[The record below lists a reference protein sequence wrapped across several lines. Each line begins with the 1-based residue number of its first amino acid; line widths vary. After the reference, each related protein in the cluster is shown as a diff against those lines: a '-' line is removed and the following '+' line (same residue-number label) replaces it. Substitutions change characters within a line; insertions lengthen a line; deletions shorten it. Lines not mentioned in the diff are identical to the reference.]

1 MSARTDRAT
10 VVSWASWDWGSAA
23 FNAVMVTFIYSVYL
37 VESVG
42 EDLPGDTPTSTWF
55 SAAMAVA
62 GVVIAVLAPVQGR
75 RADAK
80 GARRKS
86 LIAWT
91 LVTIALMVGQF
102 FVRDDASWFWPG
114 VIMLAVAAVTF
125 EFAEVSYFAQL
136 RQVSTPDNVGRVS
149 GFGWSAGYF
158 GGIFLLLIC
167 YFGFISGEGG
177 TLGLPTDDGMNIRLV
192 ALLSAGWFLIFALP
206 AFLRVPEIPAQPN
219 EDSGYAQSY
228 RRLFSEIRELWHAD
242 RRTIKFLVAQAIF
255 RDGLAGVF
263 SFGAILAVTV
273 YGLSAAD
280 VLLFGVAAN
289 VVAALGSL
297 AAGFIDDR
305 FGPRPVIMWSLGL
318 MVVTSIALLFV
329 AVPVRRPR
337 PGGVAILPGP
347 RRPGGPR
354 GPDVRPLHHHRTCG
368 QLDVP
373 GRIRHLHLGVRHR
386 PGRHRRYR
394 AGAGHRHDRLRV
406 RAPRAR
412 PPQGRGRA
420 DPRELAAHAGIPP
433 GSLGPAGTRARPGTS
448 SPA

>member
-55 SAAMAVA
+55 SAAKAVA

-167 YFGFISGEGG
+167 YVGFISGEGG
-177 TLGLPTDDGMNIRLV
+177 MLGLPTDDGMNIRLV

-206 AFLRVPEIPAQPN
+206 TFLRVPEIPAQPN

-305 FGPRPVIMWSLGL
+305 LGPRPVIMWSLGL
-318 MVVTSIALLFV
+318 MVAVAVALLFV
-329 AVPVRRPR
+329 DGPAWFWPLGLALCLFVGPAQAASRSFLARVAPEGREGQMFGLYITTGRAVSWMSPAAF
-337 PGGVAILPGP
+337 AIFTWAFGT
-347 RRPGGPR
+347 
-354 GPDVRPLHHHRTCG
+354 D
-368 QLDVP
+368 
-373 GRIRHLHLGVRHR
+373 
-386 PGRHRRYR
+386 R
-394 AGAGHRHDRLRV
+394 AGIAGIALV
-406 RAPRAR
+406 LGIGMIVFAFVPREPAR
-412 PPQGRGRA
+412 PKDVAER
-420 DPRELAAHAGIPP
+420 
-433 GSLGPAGTRARPGTS
+433 TRVN
-448 SPA
+448 

>member
-167 YFGFISGEGG
+167 YVGFISGEGG

-206 AFLRVPEIPAQPN
+206 TFLRVPEIPAQPN

-305 FGPRPVIMWSLGL
+305 LGPRPVIMWSLGL
-318 MVVTSIALLFV
+318 MVAVAVALLFV
-329 AVPVRRPR
+329 DGPAWFWPLGLALCLFVGPAQAASRSFLARVAPEGREGQMFGLYITTGRAVSWMSPAAF
-337 PGGVAILPGP
+337 AIFTWAFGT
-347 RRPGGPR
+347 
-354 GPDVRPLHHHRTCG
+354 D
-368 QLDVP
+368 
-373 GRIRHLHLGVRHR
+373 
-386 PGRHRRYR
+386 R
-394 AGAGHRHDRLRV
+394 AGIAGIALV
-406 RAPRAR
+406 LGIGMIVFAFVPREPAR
-412 PPQGRGRA
+412 PKDVAER
-420 DPRELAAHAGIPP
+420 
-433 GSLGPAGTRARPGTS
+433 TRVN
-448 SPA
+448 

>member
-167 YFGFISGEGG
+167 YVGFISGEGG

-206 AFLRVPEIPAQPN
+206 TFLRVPEIPAQPN

-318 MVVTSIALLFV
+318 MVAVAVALLFV
-329 AVPVRRPR
+329 DGPAWFWPLGLALCLFVGPAQAASRSFLARVAPEGREGQMFGLYITTGRAVSWMSPAAF
-337 PGGVAILPGP
+337 AIFTWAFGT
-347 RRPGGPR
+347 
-354 GPDVRPLHHHRTCG
+354 D
-368 QLDVP
+368 
-373 GRIRHLHLGVRHR
+373 
-386 PGRHRRYR
+386 R
-394 AGAGHRHDRLRV
+394 AGIAGIALV
-406 RAPRAR
+406 LGIGMIVFAFVPREPAR
-412 PPQGRGRA
+412 PKDVAER
-420 DPRELAAHAGIPP
+420 
-433 GSLGPAGTRARPGTS
+433 TRVN
-448 SPA
+448 

>member
-167 YFGFISGEGG
+167 YVGFISGEGG

-305 FGPRPVIMWSLGL
+305 LGPRPVIMWSLGL
-318 MVVTSIALLFV
+318 MVAVAVALLFV
-329 AVPVRRPR
+329 DGPAWFWPLGLALCLFVGPAQAASRSFLARVAPEGREGQMFGLYITTGRAVSWMSPAAF
-337 PGGVAILPGP
+337 AIFTWAFGT
-347 RRPGGPR
+347 
-354 GPDVRPLHHHRTCG
+354 D
-368 QLDVP
+368 
-373 GRIRHLHLGVRHR
+373 
-386 PGRHRRYR
+386 R
-394 AGAGHRHDRLRV
+394 AGIAGIALV
-406 RAPRAR
+406 LGIGMIVFAFVPREPAR
-412 PPQGRGRA
+412 PKDVAER
-420 DPRELAAHAGIPP
+420 
-433 GSLGPAGTRARPGTS
+433 TRVN
-448 SPA
+448 

>member
-167 YFGFISGEGG
+167 YVGFISGEGG
-177 TLGLPTDDGMNIRLV
+177 MLGLPTDDGMNIRLV

-206 AFLRVPEIPAQPN
+206 AFLRVPENPAQPN

-305 FGPRPVIMWSLGL
+305 LGPRPVIMWSLGL
-318 MVVTSIALLFV
+318 MVAVAVALLFV
-329 AVPVRRPR
+329 DGPAWFWPLGLALCLFVGPAQAASRSFLARVAPEGREGQMFGLYITTGRAVSWMSPAAF
-337 PGGVAILPGP
+337 AIFTWAFGT
-347 RRPGGPR
+347 
-354 GPDVRPLHHHRTCG
+354 D
-368 QLDVP
+368 
-373 GRIRHLHLGVRHR
+373 
-386 PGRHRRYR
+386 R
-394 AGAGHRHDRLRV
+394 AGIAGIALV
-406 RAPRAR
+406 LGIGMIVFAFVPREPAR
-412 PPQGRGRA
+412 PKDVAER
-420 DPRELAAHAGIPP
+420 
-433 GSLGPAGTRARPGTS
+433 TRVN
-448 SPA
+448 

>member
-167 YFGFISGEGG
+167 YVGFISGEGG
-177 TLGLPTDDGMNIRLV
+177 MLGLPTDDGMNIRLV

-206 AFLRVPEIPAQPN
+206 TFLRVPEIPAQPN

-305 FGPRPVIMWSLGL
+305 LGPRSVIMWSLGL
-318 MVVTSIALLFV
+318 MVAVAVALLFV
-329 AVPVRRPR
+329 DGPAWFWPLGLALCLFVGPAQAASRSFLARVAPEGREGQMFGLYITTGRAVSWMSPAAF
-337 PGGVAILPGP
+337 AIFTWAFGT
-347 RRPGGPR
+347 
-354 GPDVRPLHHHRTCG
+354 D
-368 QLDVP
+368 
-373 GRIRHLHLGVRHR
+373 
-386 PGRHRRYR
+386 R
-394 AGAGHRHDRLRV
+394 AGIAGIALV
-406 RAPRAR
+406 LGIGMIVFAFVPREPAR
-412 PPQGRGRA
+412 PKDVAER
-420 DPRELAAHAGIPP
+420 
-433 GSLGPAGTRARPGTS
+433 TRVN
-448 SPA
+448 

>member
-167 YFGFISGEGG
+167 YVGFISGEGG
-177 TLGLPTDDGMNIRLV
+177 MLGLPTDDGMNIRLV

-206 AFLRVPEIPAQPN
+206 TFLRVPEIPAQPN

-297 AAGFIDDR
+297 AAGFIDDG

-318 MVVTSIALLFV
+318 MVAVAVALLFV
-329 AVPVRRPR
+329 DGPAWFWPLGLALCLFVGPAQAASRSFLARVAPEGREGQMFGLYITTGRAVSWMSPAAF
-337 PGGVAILPGP
+337 AIFTWAFGT
-347 RRPGGPR
+347 
-354 GPDVRPLHHHRTCG
+354 D
-368 QLDVP
+368 
-373 GRIRHLHLGVRHR
+373 
-386 PGRHRRYR
+386 R
-394 AGAGHRHDRLRV
+394 AGIAGIALV
-406 RAPRAR
+406 LGIGMIVFAFVPREPAR
-412 PPQGRGRA
+412 PKDVAER
-420 DPRELAAHAGIPP
+420 
-433 GSLGPAGTRARPGTS
+433 TRVN
-448 SPA
+448 

>member
-167 YFGFISGEGG
+167 YVGFISGEGG
-177 TLGLPTDDGMNIRLV
+177 MLGLPTDDGMNIRLV

-206 AFLRVPEIPAQPN
+206 TFLRVPEIPAQPN

-318 MVVTSIALLFV
+318 MVAVAVALLFV
-329 AVPVRRPR
+329 DGPAWFWPLGLALCLFVGPAQAASRSFLARVAPEGREGQMFGLYITTGRAVSWMSPAAF
-337 PGGVAILPGP
+337 AIFTWAFGT
-347 RRPGGPR
+347 
-354 GPDVRPLHHHRTCG
+354 D
-368 QLDVP
+368 
-373 GRIRHLHLGVRHR
+373 
-386 PGRHRRYR
+386 R
-394 AGAGHRHDRLRV
+394 AGIAGIALV
-406 RAPRAR
+406 LGIGMIVFAFVPREPAR
-412 PPQGRGRA
+412 PKDVAER
-420 DPRELAAHAGIPP
+420 
-433 GSLGPAGTRARPGTS
+433 TRVN
-448 SPA
+448 

>member
-167 YFGFISGEGG
+167 YVGFISGEGG
-177 TLGLPTDDGMNIRLV
+177 MLGLPTDDGMNIRLV

-305 FGPRPVIMWSLGL
+305 LGPRPVIMWSLGL
-318 MVVTSIALLFV
+318 MVAVAVALLFV
-329 AVPVRRPR
+329 DGPAWFWPLGLALCLFVGPAQAASRSFLARVAPEGREGQMFGLYITTGRAVSWMSPAAF
-337 PGGVAILPGP
+337 AIFTWAFGT
-347 RRPGGPR
+347 
-354 GPDVRPLHHHRTCG
+354 D
-368 QLDVP
+368 
-373 GRIRHLHLGVRHR
+373 
-386 PGRHRRYR
+386 R
-394 AGAGHRHDRLRV
+394 AGIAGIALV
-406 RAPRAR
+406 LGIGMIVFAFVPREPAR
-412 PPQGRGRA
+412 PKDVAER
-420 DPRELAAHAGIPP
+420 
-433 GSLGPAGTRARPGTS
+433 TRVN
-448 SPA
+448 

>member
-167 YFGFISGEGG
+167 YVGFISGEGG
-177 TLGLPTDDGMNIRLV
+177 MLGLPTDDGMNIRLV

-318 MVVTSIALLFV
+318 MVAVAVALLFV
-329 AVPVRRPR
+329 DGPAWFWPLGLALCLFVGPAQAASRSFLARVAPEGREGQMFGLYITTGRAVSWMSPAAF
-337 PGGVAILPGP
+337 AIFTWAFGT
-347 RRPGGPR
+347 
-354 GPDVRPLHHHRTCG
+354 D
-368 QLDVP
+368 
-373 GRIRHLHLGVRHR
+373 
-386 PGRHRRYR
+386 R
-394 AGAGHRHDRLRV
+394 AGIAGIALV
-406 RAPRAR
+406 LGIGMIVFALVPREPAR
-412 PPQGRGRA
+412 PKDVAER
-420 DPRELAAHAGIPP
+420 
-433 GSLGPAGTRARPGTS
+433 TRVN
-448 SPA
+448 

>member
-167 YFGFISGEGG
+167 YVGFISGEGG
-177 TLGLPTDDGMNIRLV
+177 MLGLPTDDGMNIRLV

-206 AFLRVPEIPAQPN
+206 TFLRVPEIPAQPN

-305 FGPRPVIMWSLGL
+305 LGPRPVIMWSLGL
-318 MVVTSIALLFV
+318 MVAVAVALLFV
-329 AVPVRRPR
+329 DGPAWFWPLGLALCLFVGPAQAASRSFLARVAPEGREGQMFGLYITTGRAVSWMSPAAF
-337 PGGVAILPGP
+337 AIFTWAFGT
-347 RRPGGPR
+347 
-354 GPDVRPLHHHRTCG
+354 D
-368 QLDVP
+368 
-373 GRIRHLHLGVRHR
+373 
-386 PGRHRRYR
+386 R
-394 AGAGHRHDRLRV
+394 AGIAGIALV
-406 RAPRAR
+406 LGIGMIVFAFVPREPAR
-412 PPQGRGRA
+412 PKDVAER
-420 DPRELAAHAGIPP
+420 
-433 GSLGPAGTRARPGTS
+433 TRVN
-448 SPA
+448 

>member
-167 YFGFISGEGG
+167 YVGFISGEGG
-177 TLGLPTDDGMNIRLV
+177 MLGLPTDDGMNIRLV

-228 RRLFSEIRELWHAD
+228 RRLFSEIRELWHVD

-305 FGPRPVIMWSLGL
+305 LGPRPVIMWSLGL
-318 MVVTSIALLFV
+318 MVAVAVALLFV
-329 AVPVRRPR
+329 DGPAWFWPLGLALCLFVGPAQAASRSFLARVAPEGREGQMFGLYITTGRAVSWMSPAAF
-337 PGGVAILPGP
+337 AIFTWAFGT
-347 RRPGGPR
+347 
-354 GPDVRPLHHHRTCG
+354 D
-368 QLDVP
+368 
-373 GRIRHLHLGVRHR
+373 
-386 PGRHRRYR
+386 R
-394 AGAGHRHDRLRV
+394 AGIAGIALV
-406 RAPRAR
+406 LGIGMIVFAFVPREPAR
-412 PPQGRGRA
+412 PKDVAER
-420 DPRELAAHAGIPP
+420 
-433 GSLGPAGTRARPGTS
+433 TRVN
-448 SPA
+448 

>member
-167 YFGFISGEGG
+167 YVGFISGEGG
-177 TLGLPTDDGMNIRLV
+177 MLGLPTDDGMNIRLV

-305 FGPRPVIMWSLGL
+305 LGPRPVIMWSLGL
-318 MVVTSIALLFV
+318 MVAVAVALLFV
-329 AVPVRRPR
+329 DGPAWFWPLGLALCLFVGPAQAASRSFLARVAPEGREGQMFGLYITTGRAVSWMSPAAF
-337 PGGVAILPGP
+337 AIFTWAFGT
-347 RRPGGPR
+347 
-354 GPDVRPLHHHRTCG
+354 D
-368 QLDVP
+368 
-373 GRIRHLHLGVRHR
+373 
-386 PGRHRRYR
+386 R
-394 AGAGHRHDRLRV
+394 AGIAGIALV
-406 RAPRAR
+406 LGIGMIVFALVPREPAR
-412 PPQGRGRA
+412 PKDVAER
-420 DPRELAAHAGIPP
+420 
-433 GSLGPAGTRARPGTS
+433 TRVN
-448 SPA
+448 

>member
-42 EDLPGDTPTSTWF
+42 KDLPGDIPTSTWF
-55 SAAMAVA
+55 SASMAVA

-91 LVTIALMVGQF
+91 LITVALMVGEF
-102 FVRDDASWFWPG
+102 FVRDDVSWFWPG

-158 GGIFLLLIC
+158 GGIVLLLVC
-167 YFGFISGEGG
+167 YVGFISGEGG
-177 TLGLPTDDGMNIRLV
+177 MLGLPTDDGMNIRLV
-192 ALLSAGWFLIFALP
+192 ALLSAGWFLIFAVP
-206 AFLRVPEIPAQPN
+206 TFLRVPEVPAQPD
-219 EDSGYAQSY
+219 EDTGYAQSY
-228 RRLFSEIRELWHAD
+228 RRLFSEIRELWHVD
-242 RRTIKFLVAQAIF
+242 RRTIRFLIAQAIF

-263 SFGAILAVTV
+263 AFGAILAVTV
-273 YGLSAAD
+273 YGLSPAD

-297 AAGFIDDR
+297 AAGFIDDH
-305 FGPRPVIMWSLGL
+305 FGPRPVILWSLGL
-318 MVVTSIALLFV
+318 MVVVAVALLFV
-329 AVPVRRPR
+329 DGPAWFWPLGLALCLFVGPAQSAARSFLARVAPEGREGQMFGLYITTGRAVSWMSPAAFALFTWAF
-337 PGGVAILPGP
+337 GA
-347 RRPGGPR
+347 
-354 GPDVRPLHHHRTCG
+354 D
-368 QLDVP
+368 
-373 GRIRHLHLGVRHR
+373 
-386 PGRHRRYR
+386 R
-394 AGAGHRHDRLRV
+394 AGIAGIALV
-406 RAPRAR
+406 LAIGMVVFALVPREPAR
-412 PPQGRGRA
+412 PKDVAER
-420 DPRELAAHAGIPP
+420 
-433 GSLGPAGTRARPGTS
+433 TRVN
-448 SPA
+448 

>member
-167 YFGFISGEGG
+167 YVGFISGEGG
-177 TLGLPTDDGMNIRLV
+177 MLGLPTDDGMNIRLV

-305 FGPRPVIMWSLGL
+305 LGPRPVIMWSLGL
-318 MVVTSIALLFV
+318 MVAVAVALLFV
-329 AVPVRRPR
+329 DGPAWFWPLGLALCLFVGPAQAASRSFLARVAPEGREGQMFGLYITTGRAVSWMSPAAF
-337 PGGVAILPGP
+337 AIFTWAFGT
-347 RRPGGPR
+347 
-354 GPDVRPLHHHRTCG
+354 D
-368 QLDVP
+368 
-373 GRIRHLHLGVRHR
+373 
-386 PGRHRRYR
+386 R
-394 AGAGHRHDRLRV
+394 AGIAGIALV
-406 RAPRAR
+406 LGIGMIVFASVPREPAR
-412 PPQGRGRA
+412 PKDVAER
-420 DPRELAAHAGIPP
+420 
-433 GSLGPAGTRARPGTS
+433 TRVN
-448 SPA
+448 